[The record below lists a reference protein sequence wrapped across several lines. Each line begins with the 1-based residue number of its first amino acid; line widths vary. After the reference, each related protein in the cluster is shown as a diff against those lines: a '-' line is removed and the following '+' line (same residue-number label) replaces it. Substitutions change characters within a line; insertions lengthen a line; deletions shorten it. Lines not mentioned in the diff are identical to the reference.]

1 MAHTNA
7 TRRRDSDSARE
18 RAATLRAEQARRER
32 RRRIVIITSSVVAVF
47 AIVAV
52 IVVVGARSNNSS
64 STTTAASRTPASAA
78 VLADVT
84 GVSSSTLAAVGAGT
98 SSPPQGISGPPLS
111 ASGHPEVLYV
121 GAEFCPYCAASRW
134 ALVQAL
140 SRFGTFTNLQMTASG
155 ANDSFPDTPTFSFH
169 GASYASNLVTLV
181 ARELQDRNGKQLDSI
196 GSSDAALW
204 HHYTGQGAYPFL
216 DIAGKYVEV
225 GKTVDPGLLAN
236 LSAQDIAN
244 RLNNPADPV
253 AKAIVGQAN
262 VITAAICSTT
272 SNAPAAVCT
281 APGVVAAAKTLH
293 G

>member
-7 TRRRDSDSARE
+7 TRRRDSDNARE
-18 RAATLRAEQARRER
+18 RAAALRAAQARRER
-32 RRRIVIITSSVVAVF
+32 RRRIVIITSSVVAVL

-52 IVVVGARSNNSS
+52 IVVVGARSNGGSSS
-64 STTTAASRTPASAA
+64 STTADRSPASAS
-78 VLADVT
+78 VLSNVT
-84 GVSSSTLAAVGAGT
+84 GVSSATLAAVGAG
-98 SSPPQGISGPPLS
+98 SSTAPQNVSGPPLR
-111 ASGHPEVLYV
+111 ASGRPEVLYV

-140 SRFGTFTNLQMTASG
+140 SRFGAFSNLQMTASG
-155 ANDSFPDTPTFSFH
+155 AKDSYPDTPTFSFH
-169 GASYASNLVTLV
+169 GASYDSNLVTLV

-196 GSSDAALW
+196 GPTDGALW
-204 HHYTGQGAYPFL
+204 HRYTGQGAYPFL

-236 LSAQDIAN
+236 LSAENIAK
-244 RLNNPADPV
+244 RLNNPTDPV
-253 AKAIVGQAN
+253 AKAIDGQAN

-272 SNAPAAVCT
+272 NNAPAAVCT